1 MATGL
6 AINNGL
12 CLLMKNASVTYWHCM
27 QIIIIQKSVTT
38 HFTQPS
44 KYIEIYACH
53 MHKYSQQNE

>member
-1 MATGL
+1 
-6 AINNGL
+6 
-12 CLLMKNASVTYWHCM
+12 MKNASVTYWHCM

-53 MHKYSQQNE
+53 MHKYSQQNEWCNKSA